1 MPVPAPRPTARRNL
15 PADLP
20 AMIERL
26 ACSPSLTS
34 LVRLTGSDFFASS
47 SRRQFDRVQSERRRC
62 HCRHRRR
69 VVSRFRR
76 RRPVTEAAARD
87 TRLGA
92 IYQLFS
98 AVFAAYLAV
107 VFLRPGFIS
116 TRELGALSSVSGAG
130 VLVRLLD
137 QYFWRWYFEEKRK
150 APIPKFI
157 REVTGL
163 LVFRGRVACSC
174 CSSAIR
180 RARAGSARGLGRRGH
195 HPRLRVAGLPRQHHR
210 RLRACSS
217 EGRFTVGDWL
227 LVDNQHAQAVE
238 INWRSTR
245 FVTTDS
251 VQLDV
256 PNQQIVRQTIV
267 NYHGGGS
274 LHAMRLESRRDRLR
288 HAPQPGQ
295 RRSRPRRRLRPPG
308 VLGEPAPSVFLR
320 SFGESGVIY
329 EVRFWLDDHRL
340 YNVIAD
346 AVRTNIWYALRRQ
359 NIKIPYPIRH
369 LQVERVKPAI
379 PGYDHFLDRQA
390 AGIDARIA
398 RAPTAF
404 PRHARGSSRSRLV
417 AHSPVHHYGRGET
430 IIREKADG
438 ASMFVLV
445 TGEAA
450 VNVLMDDQQTRV
462 ATLEDGDCFGEMSL
476 LTGEKRSASV
486 LAVNDCEV
494 MEITKRTFGEIIARD
509 ADLLQRLS
517 ELLAQRQMAN
527 DGIVQAR
534 AQHSALVSA
543 KQQEYQDGFLHKLRS
558 FFEL

>member
-1 MPVPAPRPTARRNL
+1 MSSLNALNAIDWSRIFPRSADGSSTAFNL
-15 PADLP
+15 GIAGATV
-20 AMIERL
+20 AMAIGLYLVFVALGRL
-26 ACSPSLTS
+26 LK
-34 LVRLTGSDFFASS
+34 
-47 SRRQFDRVQSERRRC
+47 RQLG
-62 HCRHRRR
+62 
-69 VVSRFRR
+69 
-76 RRPVTEAAARD
+76 TL
-87 TRLGA
+87 LGA

-116 TRELGALSSVSGAG
+116 TRELGALSSVFGAG

-163 LVFRGRVACSC
+163 LVFVAAVLLVLQFGYGVRVPGLLAASGVVGIILGFALQDSLGNIIAGFALQFGR
-174 CSSAIR
+174 
-180 RARAGSARGLGRRGH
+180 
-195 HPRLRVAGLPRQHHR
+195 P
-210 RLRACSS
+210 
-217 EGRFTVGDWL
+217 FTVGDWL

-245 FVTTDS
+245 FVTTDA

-274 LHAMRLESRRDRLR
+274 LHAMRLEVGVDYDT
-288 HAPQPGQ
+288 
-295 RRSRPRRRLRPPG
+295 PPNRVKDTLVRAATAAAG
-308 VLGEPAPSVFLR
+308 VLGDPAPSVYLR

-329 EVRFWLDDHRL
+329 EVRFWLDNHRL
-340 YNVIAD
+340 YNAIAD
-346 AVRTNIWYALRRQ
+346 AVRTNIWYAFRRQ
-359 NIKIPYPIRH
+359 NIKIPYPTRH
-369 LQVERVKPAI
+369 LQVERMKGPASRN
-379 PGYDHFLDRQA
+379 DHASGRPRESIRELLARQPLFQ
-390 AGIDARIA
+390 GMRDDHL
-398 RAPTAF
+398 TT
-404 PRHARGSSRSRLV
+404 LV
-417 AHSPVHHYGRGET
+417 THSPVHHYGRGET

-450 VNVLMDDQQTRV
+450 VNVLMDDQPTRV

-494 MEITKRTFGEIIARD
+494 MEITKRTFGEIIAHD

-517 ELLAQRQMAN
+517 ALLAQRQMAN
-527 DGIVQAR
+527 EGIVQAR

-543 KQQEYQDGFLHKLRS
+543 KQQEYQDGFLRRLRS